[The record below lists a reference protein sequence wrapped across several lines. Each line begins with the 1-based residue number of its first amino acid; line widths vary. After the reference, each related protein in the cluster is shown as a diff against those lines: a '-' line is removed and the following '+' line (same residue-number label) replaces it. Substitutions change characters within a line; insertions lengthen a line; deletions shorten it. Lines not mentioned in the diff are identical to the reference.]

1 MPAPGW
7 TASPAGLSIT
17 TRSSSWYSTGSRKS
31 SGKSSAGRGSGTRT
45 SISAP
50 ARGRSDALAA
60 APPTLTAPSA
70 MSCCSRARDSSGS
83 LAARSRSRRIPA
95 SPASTRNWAKE
106 HFMMSGHE
114 QAQRRRIRR
123 RLSSPDRGLD
133 VALAREDDVDQGPLE
148 EVRARVQLGVH
159 AALVVRAALLDLL
172 GEHGEERVV
181 LDAFLDLR
189 LVVERQVGGDG
200 ARQPVGRLG
209 RLDQGRHG
217 RNLPYRPSTV
227 TKRPVPLPHPRTL
240 PYSEASPTLQEAR
253 SAVLRKGSHCE

>member
-17 TRSSSWYSTGSRKS
+17 TRSSSWYSTGSSKS

-60 APPTLTAPSA
+60 APPTLTAPPA
-70 MSCCSRARDSSGS
+70 MSCCSRACNIPGS

-95 SPASTRNWAKE
+95 SPASTRNWAKA

-159 AALVVRAALLDLL
+159 AALVVRAAPPVSP
-172 GEHGEERVV
+172 GGHGEKRVV
-181 LDAFLDLR
+181 FVAFLVFPPFL
-189 LVVERQVGGDG
+189 EGKAGGEG
-200 ARQPVGRLG
+200 P
-209 RLDQGRHG
+209 
-217 RNLPYRPSTV
+217 
-227 TKRPVPLPHPRTL
+227 PHP
-240 PYSEASPTLQEAR
+240 
-253 SAVLRKGSHCE
+253 